1 MEDKEKLILDFMAEE
16 SYVPMKAKE
25 IASILCVPKTEYQSF
40 SEVLKKLEENYKIQ
54 KNRKSKYSLVDSNRY
69 ITGLFRANEKGFG
82 FIKIEGRDDEIYI
95 SKNHTKNALNGDTVL
110 IEILESEKDSSHS
123 AEGRI
128 IKILT
133 RDKDTVVGV
142 FINSK
147 NYGFVVP
154 DDRKLGT
161 DIFISKKNFGK
172 ARNDSKVLVKILKYP
187 ENGKNAEG
195 KVIEVL
201 GNINEAGVDMLSLI
215 KDYKLPYEFPETV
228 VEEAKKYK
236 EEDIKNDIKGRLDLR
251 EEEIF
256 TIDGEDA
263 KDLDDAVNM
272 KKLENGNY
280 ELGVHIADVSHY
292 VLEGSKLDKEAII
305 RGTSIYM
312 LDRVIPMLPRELS
325 NGICS
330 LNQKK
335 DRLTLSVIMEI
346 NNEGQVV
353 SSEIKKSVI
362 NVTRRMSYN
371 EIATILKYINNNKD
385 EEENINDEKIEN
397 ASVAKQKINEL
408 EKDLKL
414 LKECKPYFEHFKQM
428 EELAKI
434 LKQRREKQGSLNL
447 DIPETKIV
455 LDKDGFAIDVK
466 KYELT
471 FANEIIEQFML
482 TANETVAETFYWLE
496 APFIYRVHEEPDE
509 DKVLELNKFLYNFG
523 YKIKGNKDNIHP
535 KAFAEVLEDIKGK
548 EEERVIST
556 LILRTL
562 KVARY
567 ESENKGHFGIASKY
581 YCHFTS
587 PIRRYP
593 DLFIHRVISKYLSN
607 NYNINEEILAKY
619 NEQSVNY
626 ANQSSEREKVAQKVE
641 RDSIDIKKAE
651 FMQDKI
657 GEEFEGIVSSITSF
671 GMFVELEST
680 VEGLI
685 RFEHLGDEYFIY
697 DENRKTLTGEKTKTT
712 YKIGDKV
719 KIRVIHADKITRQID
734 FEIA

>member
-1 MEDKEKLILDFMAEE
+1 MEEKEKLILDFMSEE

-25 IASILCVPKTEYQSF
+25 MASILCVPKTEYSSF
-40 SEVLKKLEENYKIQ
+40 SEVLKRLEEDYKIQ

-69 ITGLFRANEKGFG
+69 ITSVFRANEKGFG
-82 FIKIEGRDDEIYI
+82 FVKIKDREDEIYI

-142 FINSK
+142 FVNSK

-172 ARNDSKVLVKILKYP
+172 ARNDSKVLVKITKYP

-195 KVIEVL
+195 KIIEVL

-215 KDYKLPYEFPETV
+215 KDYKLPYEFPELV
-228 VEEAKKYK
+228 IEEAQSYR

-251 EEEIF
+251 DEEIF

-263 KDLDDAVNM
+263 KDLDDAVNV

-292 VLEGSKLDKEAII
+292 VKEGSKLDKEAII

-330 LNQKK
+330 LNQRK

-371 EIATILKYINNNKD
+371 EIATILKYVNNEKS
-385 EEENINDEKIEN
+385 EEKIEN
-397 ASVAKQKINEL
+397 ANEAKEKISKL

-414 LKECKPYFEHFKQM
+414 LKQCKPYFEHFKQM
-428 EELAKI
+428 EELAQI

-496 APFIYRVHEEPDE
+496 APFIYRVHEEPNE
-509 DKVLELNKFLYNFG
+509 DKILELNKFLYNFG
-523 YKIKGNKDNIHP
+523 YKIKGSKDNIHP
-535 KAFAEVLEDIKGK
+535 KAFAEVLEYVKGK
-548 EEERVIST
+548 EEERVVST

-567 ESENKGHFGIASKY
+567 ESDNKGHFGIASKY

-593 DLFIHRVISKYLSN
+593 DLFIHRVISKYLEN
-607 NYNINEEILAKY
+607 NYNVNEEILNKY
-619 NEQSVNY
+619 NEQATSY
-626 ANQSSEREKVAQKVE
+626 ANQSSEREKIAQKVE
-641 RDSIDIKKAE
+641 RDSIEIKKAE

-671 GMFVELEST
+671 GMFVELKST

-685 RFEHLGDEYFIY
+685 RFENLGEEYFIY

-712 YKIGDKV
+712 YKIGNKV

-734 FEIA
+734 FEIVQ